1 MVILNLS
8 TISHQNNVDKVDKSG
23 KGLDAHTLWGF
34 KSQESAAGRAGLP
47 GVSPYFRSGEIEDG
61 QKFFL
66 DVPYSFIYNRAVSGF
81 TGDSMPEPAT
91 ISVSRGGGGAAVT
104 FFPDT

>member
-1 MVILNLS
+1 MAILDLS

-23 KGLDAHTLWGF
+23 KCPL
-34 KSQESAAGRAGLP
+34 S
-47 GVSPYFRSGEIEDG
+47 SP
-61 QKFFL
+61 KFFL

>member
-1 MVILNLS
+1 MWIRWIKVENALMLTPSGDSKVRNL
-8 TISHQNNVDKVDKSG
+8 QP
-23 KGLDAHTLWGF
+23 
-34 KSQESAAGRAGLP
+34 AGPDCP